1 LAEPGPWLPAQLPG
15 RLPVERQDEA
25 PPETFRC
32 ALVGGAHA
40 PDGLVR
46 RALGARRK
54 DAPPRAG
61 PSGELVR
68 CAHCGVHLP
77 RGEARTAD
85 ERDYCSE
92 EHARLGPRRP

>member
-1 LAEPGPWLPAQLPG
+1 MG
-15 RLPVERQDEA
+15 RLVLL
-25 PPETFRC
+25 
-32 ALVGGAHA
+32 ALAVLVLVW
-40 PDGLVR
+40 LVR

-85 ERDYCSE
+85 GRDYCSE